1 MKNIK
6 AVCLGLGMTGR
17 QCAEMMLKRGIE
29 IVGAVDAYPALWG
42 KDLGEHLGI
51 GSMGIKIESDLE
63 AVLSRTKPDIV
74 MMATLSMLKDI
85 SEQIKICVKSG
96 ANVITSSEKAF
107 FWKYPDE
114 KAFGDEIDALAK
126 ENGVTVLGTGVQDSN
141 WNIIPLAVSSGCH
154 SIESF
159 EGTDVALVDEFG
171 PAVMNEIG
179 IGMPKAE
186 FEANVG
192 GESEL
197 PEPDAFTISL
207 YALIDKLGL
216 TPKSR
221 KVSLEAITSD
231 KPIFCAAL
239 NREIQCG
246 ELIGTNMITT
256 IETEEGIPFTCKFV
270 SKLSEEGDTAY
281 NKWVI
286 KGVPDLTIV
295 MEDMHGEI
303 TTTGAMIN
311 RIQDVIAA
319 PAGFLTVNDLPN
331 PYYRF

>member
-6 AVCLGLGMTGR
+6 AVCLGLGMTGG
-17 QCAEMMLKRGIE
+17 QCAEMMIKRGFE
-29 IVGAVDAYPALWG
+29 IVGAVDAYSALWG
-42 KDLGEHLGI
+42 KDLGEHLGTEP
-51 GSMGIKIESDLE
+51 MGIKIESDLE
-63 AVLSRTKPDIV
+63 AVLERTKPDIV
-74 MMATLSMLKDI
+74 MIATCSLIKDI
-85 SEQIKICVKSG
+85 CEQVKICIRHG
-96 ANVITSSEKAF
+96 ANVITTSDKAF
-107 FWKYPDE
+107 FWKYPAE
-114 KAFGDEIDALAK
+114 RELGEEIDALAK
-126 ENGVTVLGTGVQDSN
+126 EKGVTVLGTGVQDSN
-141 WNIIPLAVSSGCH
+141 WNIIPLAVSSSCH

-171 PAVMNEIG
+171 PAVISEIG

-186 FEANVG
+186 FEANAAVG
-192 GESEL
+192 EL

-216 TPKSR
+216 TPTDR
-221 KVSLEAITSD
+221 KVSLEAVTAD
-231 KPIFCAAL
+231 KPVFCAAL
-239 NREIQCG
+239 NREIPCG

-256 IETEEGIPFTCKFV
+256 VETKEGIPFTCKFV

-286 KGVPDLTIV
+286 KGMPDLTIV
-295 MEDMHGEI
+295 MEDMHGEV

-311 RIQDVIAA
+311 RIQDVIDA